1 MKTKAR
7 KIVLMCSVVLVGIVV
22 CMSLWFF
29 LREHKAR
36 DLVTNNELTIERRN
50 AWQQK
55 TSPHENQGAEPL
67 AFEERVAQ
75 GVKSDFMSSLNEE
88 DLATPSTQKTLEIID
103 SPEYSQWL
111 KETSVTGPNWRTL
124 MDVWESQ
131 GIPLDREMFTKMF
144 DQVFPTGEPAD
155 YEPEM
160 RLKLAKIFLSA
171 EPVDLTDP
179 IAADVQRVEV
189 FNLFI
194 RQDDKHFAWLAGR
207 FGLDWDGI
215 LRTESTPALEWM
227 IDTQQNAANIV
238 AQAEQAREDAPESQ
252 GAVPSWDLSSVMESP
267 SVSSDATTGES
278 PSISPPATDALARP
292 AIPNPE
298 TDAAA
303 TRAPNLTDMP
313 KAPTA
318 LPTVEGFEASLKE
331 QFSSERF
338 ERAMSTLD
346 RYGPEEGLRR
356 LRENDPEVAKQI
368 EQHQNRSRSSLPRSI
383 GEDSDKSEEVSR

>member
-1 MKTKAR
+1 MKAR
-7 KIVLMCSVVLVGIVV
+7 KIVLMCSGVLVGIAV

-36 DLVTNNELTIERRN
+36 DLVTNNELTTERRN
-50 AWQQK
+50 ARQQK
-55 TSPHENQGAEPL
+55 KKPDENQGDEPL
-67 AFEERVAQ
+67 PFEERVAR

-88 DLATPSTQKTLEIID
+88 NLAKPSTQKTLEIID
-103 SPEYSQWL
+103 SPEYHQWL
-111 KETSVTGPNWRTL
+111 KETAVTGPNWRTL

-194 RQDDKHFAWLAGR
+194 RQDDKHFAWLAGQ

-227 IDTQQNAANIV
+227 INIQQNAANIV
-238 AQAEQAREDAPESQ
+238 ASAETARVDTSETEAS
-252 GAVPSWDLSSVMESP
+252 ASSWDMSSVMESTAAYL
-267 SVSSDATTGES
+267 DETAGDRQ
-278 PSISPPATDALARP
+278 SINAPQTNVAERP
-292 AIPNPE
+292 VIPNTE
-298 TDAAA
+298 NDAAA
-303 TRAPNLTDMP
+303 TPGLTDASQ
-313 KAPTA
+313 APTN
-318 LPTVEGFEASLKE
+318 LSPVEELETSLKS
-331 QFSSERF
+331 QFSEERF
-338 ERAMSTLD
+338 DRAMSTLD
-346 RYGPEEGLRR
+346 RHGEEEGLRR
-356 LRENDPEVAKQI
+356 LRESDPELAKQI
-368 EQHQNRSRSSLPRSI
+368 EQHRKR
-383 GEDSDKSEEVSR
+383 EEAPK